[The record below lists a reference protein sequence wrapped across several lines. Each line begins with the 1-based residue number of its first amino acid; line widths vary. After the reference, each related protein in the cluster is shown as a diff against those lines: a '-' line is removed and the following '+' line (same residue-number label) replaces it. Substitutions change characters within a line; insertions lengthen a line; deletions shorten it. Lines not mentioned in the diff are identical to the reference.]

1 MIDIHCHIL
10 PEFDDGASGP
20 EEAIAMAH
28 MAAVSGVTAIVA
40 TPHFPGKPSSMEQ
53 FPPLM
58 ERYEWLCRAV
68 HAQRIPLNIYP
79 GAEILCL
86 PETPELAAR
95 KILPTIGQTPY
106 LLTEFYFD
114 ESFRE
119 MTQLL
124 RAIAHHGY
132 IPVIAHPERYRVIQ
146 EDPGLLQQWHR
157 SGYVLQLNK
166 GSILGSF
173 GPDPAGTAAAA
184 LEMGL
189 AHLVASDAHSA
200 QRRTPH
206 MGPLWLWME
215 ENCDPEYAQLLLE
228 RNPARV
234 VSGKNILSFR

>member
-28 MAAVSGVTAIVA
+28 MAAASGVTAIVA
-40 TPHFPGKPSSMEQ
+40 TPHFPGKASSLEQ
-53 FPPLM
+53 IPLLLD
-58 ERYEWLCRAV
+58 RYEWLSRAV
-68 HAQRIPLNIYP
+68 RAQRIPLNIYP

-124 RAIAHHGY
+124 YAIARQGY
-132 IPVIAHPERYRVIQ
+132 IPVIAHPERYHAIQ
-146 EDPGLLQQWHR
+146 EDPSLLKQWHR
-157 SGYVLQLNK
+157 SGCVLQLNK
-166 GSILGSF
+166 GSILGAF
-173 GPDPAGTAAAA
+173 GPDPEATAAAA
-184 LEMGL
+184 LEMKL
-189 AHLVASDAHSA
+189 AHLIASDAHSA
-200 QRRTPH
+200 KRRTPH